1 MKGYCRVMWITDRE
15 DERGEILR
23 WNVYVCFAPRES
35 TETTETTT
43 KREMRPRL
51 LSSNRAAALSDNT
64 HNSATGATVASVGS
78 LLAEEILINPTSFLP
93 SFLELKY
100 IEVASQLGRS
110 SLKRFLSTIISHTT
124 TWCSK
129 YSSFSCM
136 TRILQCFHPYTDELS
151 VLITYFIERHILNVY
166 GATLMEFFMYGLKR
180 SKVTPEGKITDITNK
195 DKIRSA
201 LMVSLIPY
209 FKEKLPTLFHQNIPS
224 PLIIEHDKHYQ
235 LSIWKRK
242 LQLMYIKIYPM
253 FHFALE
259 GTLLAYQ
266 WAYLFRRSIYYS
278 PDLHVQHIIPR
289 RLTLEDMPSKQEQKM
304 SQSIPQNESSSSRT
318 WTPSSAKVASFLFV
332 SRCLFRIVTLMR
344 RSRQRQA
351 IERVFSDSARS
362 AAAADPLAFTSL
374 VYPAPEPP
382 LSALCSQQVVAP
394 GLCPLCNQIPVNP
407 SASPS
412 GFVYCYKCLVIYI
425 RDHDGLCPHGCICS
439 EDQIV
444 RLNS

>member
-1 MKGYCRVMWITDRE
+1 
-15 DERGEILR
+15 
-23 WNVYVCFAPRES
+23 
-35 TETTETTT
+35 
-43 KREMRPRL
+43 MRRL
-51 LSSNRAAALSDNT
+51 SSSNRTAALVDNT
-64 HNSATGATVASVGS
+64 YNSATGVAVASVGS

-100 IEVASQLGRS
+100 IEVASHLGRS
-110 SLKRFLSTIISHTT
+110 SLKRFLSTIIRHTT
-124 TWCSK
+124 TLRSK
-129 YSSFSCM
+129 SSSFSFM
-136 TRILQCFHPYTDELS
+136 KRILQFFHPYTAELS
-151 VLITYFIERHILNVY
+151 ALITYVVERRILNVY

-209 FKEKLPTLFHQNIPS
+209 FKEKLPALFHHNIPS
-224 PLIIEHDKHYQ
+224 PLIIEHDNHYQ
-235 LSIWKRK
+235 ISSWKRK
-242 LQLMYIKIYPM
+242 LQLMYVRIYPI

-266 WAYLFRRSIYYS
+266 WAYLFGRSIYYS
-278 PDLHVQHIIPR
+278 PDLHVLHIIPR
-289 RLTLEDMPSKQEQKM
+289 RLTLEDMSSKQEPKI
-304 SQSIPQNESSSSRT
+304 SPSTPQNKSSSSIT
-318 WTPSSAKVASFLFV
+318 WTPSSAKIASFLFV
-332 SRCLFRIVTLMR
+332 SRWLFRIFNLMR
-344 RSRQRQA
+344 RRRQRQA
-351 IERVFSDSARS
+351 IETVLSTS
-362 AAAADPLAFTSL
+362 ADPLAFTSL

-382 LSALCSQQVVAP
+382 LSTLCSQRQQLVVAP

-425 RDHDGLCPHGCICS
+425 RDHDGLCPHGYICS